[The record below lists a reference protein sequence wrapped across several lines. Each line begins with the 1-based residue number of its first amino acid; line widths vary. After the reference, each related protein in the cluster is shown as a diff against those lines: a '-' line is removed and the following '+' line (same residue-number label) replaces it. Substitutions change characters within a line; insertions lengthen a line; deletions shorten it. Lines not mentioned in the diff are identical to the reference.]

1 MRTPLIAVA
10 LLVASTA
17 GAQSSTGAPQS
28 RVPTA
33 ADSAVARALDLPS
46 VMQRARD
53 AGIPDST
60 LRGVMDQI
68 RRRGIPA
75 GDAIPAVE
83 LEVETVEQGG
93 DKNNF
98 GSFVRA
104 QVEGGLRGQEL
115 AAAIRAERERRG
127 MGPGHR
133 GHGGDSAAARGGR
146 PEGAG
151 VRPEGAGVR
160 PETRGGRPGAA
171 AGRRPVSDS
180 ADKAP
185 TRGKRP

>member
-1 MRTPLIAVA
+1 MRTSLIAVA

-17 GAQSSTGAPQS
+17 GAQSSTGAPQT

-33 ADSAVARALDLPS
+33 ADSAVARALDFPR

-75 GDAIPAVE
+75 GEAIQAVE

-93 DKNNF
+93 DKANF

-104 QVEGGLRGQEL
+104 QVEGGLRGREL

-133 GHGGDSAAARGGR
+133 GHGGDPAAARGGR
-146 PEGAG
+146 
-151 VRPEGAGVR
+151 RP
-160 PETRGGRPGAA
+160 
-171 AGRRPVSDS
+171 DS

-185 TRGKRP
+185 SRGKRP

>member
-1 MRTPLIAVA
+1 MRTTYIALA
-10 LLVASTA
+10 LLVASA
-17 GAQSSTGAPQS
+17 AQAQSSTGAPQT

-33 ADSAVARALDLPS
+33 ADSAIFRALDLPR

-53 AGIPDST
+53 VGIPDST
-60 LRGVMDQI
+60 VRGIMDAM

-75 GDAIPAVE
+75 GEAIPAVE
-83 LEVETVEQGG
+83 LEVEAVEQGG
-93 DKNNF
+93 AKDNF

-104 QVEGGLRGQEL
+104 QVESGLRGREL

-127 MGPGHR
+127 MGPGNR
-133 GHGGDSAAARGGR
+133 GMGRGGR
-146 PEGAG
+146 DSGD
-151 VRPEGAGVR
+151 VRGKR
-160 PETRGGRPGAA
+160 PA
-171 AGRRPVSDS
+171 AGGARRSTPDS